1 MSAPR
6 TLLVACVGSV
16 ASTAAL
22 ALVRGGVMV
31 SGQATTPQAMLPL
44 LVASALLCI
53 VGLTV
58 IRRPVVAWIAVIA
71 VLSIAT
77 LDLAALA
84 RSIRPTLD
92 GSSWLWLSFAICA
105 TAVFAA
111 GTAIR
116 YATDRHPPQGRWVPT
131 LGMAAMV
138 VMLVSSVWALA
149 MLGEDD
155 DTGVDAS
162 PLGSLTLVTRPFLAT
177 TLGFTAL
184 GLIADARP
192 AARRASRRLAV
203 ERPRPSSLGDR
214 IAYLSSWVRTFADES
229 SPGRTRAYR
238 AALQERSRI
247 ASDLHAEVVPAVRR
261 ALAEAEQG
269 GSVDRLAASLR
280 DVLADVDDM
289 VQREHAT
296 QLELGGLV
304 PALEWLA
311 ERIEERSDIRVAI
324 DVVADG
330 PGRPASEVE
339 AAAFRV
345 AGLALENVA
354 RHAPGS
360 SATVEIAAV
369 PDRVDMEITDD
380 GPGIRNEGTGVGA
393 GRGGRGLRDMA
404 AESVACGASLVVAR
418 RAIGNGTCV
427 TFRWPA
433 D

>member
-1 MSAPR
+1 MRVPR
-6 TLLVACVGSV
+6 PLLIAGAGAV
-16 ASTAAL
+16 ASTVAL
-22 ALVRGGVMV
+22 ALVRVGALLG
-31 SGQATTPQAMLPL
+31 GQAATPQATLPV
-44 LVASALLCI
+44 LVALALLCV
-53 VGLTV
+53 VGLTAT
-58 IRRPVVAWIAVIA
+58 RRPVVAWIAIIA
-71 VLSIAT
+71 DLSIAT
-77 LDLAALA
+77 LDLASLA

-92 GSSWLWLSFAICA
+92 GSSWLWLSVAICA

-111 GTAIR
+111 GTAIW
-116 YATDRHPPQGRWVPT
+116 YATDRHPPQGRWVPA
-131 LGMAAMV
+131 LGLAAMA
-138 VMLVSSVWALA
+138 VMLVASVWALA
-149 MLGEDD
+149 TLGEHDEP
-155 DTGVDAS
+155 GIDAS

-203 ERPRPSSLGDR
+203 ERPRPSSLADR

-289 VQREHAT
+289 VQREHAI
-296 QLELGGLV
+296 QLELGGIV

-311 ERIEERSDIRVAI
+311 ERIEERSDVRVAI

-330 PGRPASEVE
+330 PGRPPSEIE

-360 SATVEIAAV
+360 SATVAVAAV
-369 PDRVDMEITDD
+369 PDRVHMEITDD

-393 GRGGRGLRDMA
+393 RRGGRGLRDMA
-404 AESVACGASLVVAR
+404 AESAACGASLVVAR
-418 RAIGNGTCV
+418 HRNGTGTCV